1 MPRKKG
7 HSGVVRGEVTH
18 EKYSATVEL
27 ESGEA
32 LNLIRHI
39 AEALTYS
46 DKIVVEPHWGRRGG
60 ENNLHRIDIW
70 SG

>member
-1 MPRKKG
+1 MPRKKN

-18 EKYSATVEL
+18 DKYSVSVRLDSE
-27 ESGEA
+27 EA

-46 DKIVVEPHWGRRGG
+46 DTALVEPHWGRRGG
-60 ENNLHRIDIW
+60 ERNLHRIDIR
-70 SG
+70 SI